1 MEGKMKLFIKY
12 GKSFVRYLVIVLL
25 ILLQVFCIFG
35 MGYFLRHYAVY
46 VYIGIEVLS
55 LLILVPLLADD
66 RNAAYKL
73 YWMSV
78 ILTLPIVG
86 HIMFQLWGKDK
97 VNKSEHARIQH
108 TVNRANG
115 YQDFNREF
123 IATMHRDD
131 PEKWKI
137 ANYLYRKGY
146 PLYDH
151 TEMEY
156 FPLGELAFAD
166 MMEAMKRA
174 RRFIFM
180 SFFTIA
186 DGQIFNAIRE
196 IVQEKV
202 KEGVEVRVLYDDAG
216 SVFQIA
222 DATVEKLEAAGVHI
236 LRFNPVERSYH
247 RLFLNYRNHQKIM
260 VIDGETGYTGGINAS
275 DRYANI
281 DSPYGH
287 WKDCALKLTG
297 EGVFSM
303 TLTFLSMWAA
313 SENVEED
320 YLKYK
325 SRQTFTRGGWCQ
337 PFADGPSNNP
347 ENEAFDMFRHMIQ
360 EANKEVFITTP
371 YLIIDDTM
379 RDTLCLAAK
388 SGVDV
393 RIITP
398 GIPDKKRAKLLT
410 EWHYGPLLQAGVRI
424 FEYEPGFM
432 HAKIILN
439 EFSAVVGTINMDFR
453 SFFIHYEN
461 AVWTPQKKVVQAIRE
476 DYMDTLKS
484 CRELNYADWCRR
496 PLSVKLKQY
505 ILQVFRCQF

>member
-1 MEGKMKLFIKY
+1 MRLFIRY
-12 GKSFVRYLVIVLL
+12 GKSLIRYLVIVLL
-25 ILLQVFCIFG
+25 LMVQIICIFG
-35 MGYFLRHYAVY
+35 LAYFLRHYAIY
-46 VYIGIEVLS
+46 VYLAIEILS
-55 LLILVPLLADD
+55 LLILVPLVADE

-86 HIMFQLWGKDK
+86 HIMFHLWGKDK
-97 VNKSEHARIQH
+97 VNKSEHARIQR
-108 TVNRANG
+108 TVNRANIQ
-115 YQDFNREF
+115 QDFRKSFVVE
-123 IATMHRDD
+123 MHRDN

-137 ANYLYRKGY
+137 SNYLYRQGY

-151 TEMEY
+151 TKMKY
-156 FPLGELAFAD
+156 FPLGELAFED
-166 MMEAMKRA
+166 MIAEMKKASRY
-174 RRFIFM
+174 IFM

-186 DGQIFNAIRE
+186 DGQIFDAIRD

-202 KEGVEVRVLYDDAG
+202 REGIEVRVLYDDAG

-222 DATVEKLEAAGVHI
+222 DATVEKLKAVGVRI

-247 RLFLNYRNHQKIM
+247 RLFLNYRTHQKIV

-281 DSPYGH
+281 NSPYGH
-287 WKDCALKLTG
+287 WKDCAVKLYG
-297 EGVFSM
+297 SAVWSM
-303 TLTFLSMWAA
+303 LLTFLSMWSA

-320 YLKYK
+320 YQKYK
-325 SRQTFTRGGWCQ
+325 SKREFTDGGYCQ

-347 ENEAFDMFRHMIQ
+347 ENEGLDIFRHMIQ
-360 EANKEVFITTP
+360 EANREVFITTP

-388 SGVDV
+388 SGIDV

-410 EWHYGPLLQAGVRI
+410 EWHYGPLLKSGVRI

-432 HAKIILN
+432 HAKIIMN

-453 SFFIHYEN
+453 SFFLHYEN
-461 AVWTPQKKVVQAIRE
+461 AVWTPQKELVDELRADFME
-476 DYMDTLKS
+476 TLKS
-484 CRELNYADWCRR
+484 CREMNYVDWVRR
-496 PLSVKLKQY
+496 PLKIKFQQY

>member
-1 MEGKMKLFIKY
+1 MKLFVKY
-12 GKSFVRYLVIVLL
+12 GKSFVRYLVILLL

-35 MGYFLRHYAVY
+35 LAYFLRHYAIY
-46 VYIGIEVLS
+46 VYLAIEVLS
-55 LLILVPLLADD
+55 LLILVPLLADS

-86 HIMFQLWGKDK
+86 HIMFHLWGKDK
-97 VNKSEHARIQH
+97 VNKTEHARIQR
-108 TVNRANG
+108 TVNRSNA
-115 YQDFNREF
+115 YQGFRKELVVNLHREN
-123 IATMHRDD
+123 

-137 ANYLYRKGY
+137 ANYLYCQGY

-151 TEMEY
+151 TKAEY
-156 FPLGELAFAD
+156 FPLGELAFDD
-166 MMEAMKRA
+166 MIATMKSA
-174 RRFIFM
+174 KKFIFM

-186 DGQIFNAIRE
+186 DGQIFHAIRD
-196 IVQEKV
+196 IAKEKV

-222 DATVEKLEAAGVHI
+222 DATVDQLRAVGVRI
-236 LRFNPVERSYH
+236 LRFNPVEKSYH
-247 RLFLNYRNHQKIM
+247 RLFLNYRTHQKI
-260 VIDGETGYTGGINAS
+260 VIIDGETGYTGGINAS

-281 DSPYGH
+281 NSPYGH
-287 WKDCALKLTG
+287 WKDCALKLQG
-297 EGVFSM
+297 EAVWSM
-303 TLTFLSMWAA
+303 SLTFLSMWAA
-313 SENVEED
+313 SENIDED

-325 SRQTFTRGGWCQ
+325 SDRTFTEGGYCQ

-347 ENEAFDMFRHMIQ
+347 ENEALDIFRHMIQ
-360 EANKEVFITTP
+360 EANREVFITTP
-371 YLIIDDTM
+371 YLIIDDTL

-398 GIPDKKRAKLLT
+398 GIPDKKRTKLLT
-410 EWHYGPLLQAGVRI
+410 EWHYGALLKAGVRI
-424 FEYEPGFM
+424 FEYEPGFI
-432 HAKIILN
+432 HAKVIMN

-461 AVWTPQKKVVQAIRE
+461 AVWTPQEEVVKVLRQDFME
-476 DYMDTLKS
+476 TLKS
-484 CRELNYADWCRR
+484 CREINYADWVRR
-496 PLSVKLKQY
+496 PWSVKIKQY